1 MTEYVTSADGTR
13 IAYQAA
19 GEGPAVVIV
28 DGAMCHRGFGP
39 SAGIAGQLADGHR
52 VFSYE
57 RRGRGES
64 GADGADGASG
74 ADVVEREIED
84 LAAVVA
90 AAGGSATVLGLSS
103 GGALALRAAGA
114 GIGVE
119 RVAVYEPPFSTSD
132 EQRARFADYRAGVAQ
147 DVAAGDRGAAIAR
160 FMTFVGTPEPMLDGL
175 RNSPVWPLFES
186 VAPTLVNDAEV
197 LDGAADAAVPTELLA
212 ALTVPVL
219 VLDGGLSPDL
229 LRDAARA
236 TANAAAGSAYRTL
249 EGQTHEVAPE
259 VLAPVLA
266 EFVAKG

>member
-19 GEGPAVVIV
+19 GEGPVVVIV

-52 VFSYE
+52 VFSYD

-64 GADGADGASG
+64 GAGGAG
-74 ADVVEREIED
+74 VVEREIED

-132 EQRARFADYRAGVAQ
+132 EQRARFADYRAGVTQ

-197 LDGAADAAVPTELLA
+197 LDGAVGAAVPTEMLA

-236 TANAAAGSAYRTL
+236 TATAAAGSAYRTL

>member
-1 MTEYVTSADGTR
+1 MTEFVTSADGTR
-13 IAYQAA
+13 IAYQVV

-28 DGAMCHRGFGP
+28 DGAICHRAFGP
-39 SAGIAGQLADGHR
+39 STGIADQLADGHR
-52 VFSYE
+52 AFSYD

-64 GADGADGASG
+64 GPLDGYAA
-74 ADVVEREIED
+74 EREIED
-84 LAAVVA
+84 LAAIVA
-90 AAGGSATVLGLSS
+90 VAGGSATLLGLSS

-132 EQRARFADYRAGVAQ
+132 EQRARFTDYRTDVAQ
-147 DVAAGDRGAAIAR
+147 DIAAGERGAAVAR
-160 FMTFVGTPEPMLDGL
+160 FMAFVGMPEPMIDGM
-175 RNSPVWPLFES
+175 RNSPVWPVFES
-186 VAPTLVNDAEV
+186 VAPTLVTDTEA
-197 LDGAADAAVPTELLA
+197 LDGEGGAPVPTERLA

-219 VLDGGLSPDL
+219 VLDGGLSPEM

-236 TANAAAGSAYRTL
+236 TAAAAAGSEYRTL